1 MAGHLRQE
9 RFASFPMDEPH
20 LLATGRYIATNPVA
34 ADLVRKPAKYP
45 WSSVRVHL
53 AGEDDTLTHV
63 APLLERVPNWLEFL
77 QLSPPEEID
86 MLHRHER
93 TGRPLGDHDFVDQLE
108 TSLSRILRPK
118 KPGPKGKSRE
128 DATG

>member
-1 MAGHLRQE
+1 MAGHLRRE

-63 APLLERVPNWLEFL
+63 APMLERVPNWQDFL
-77 QLSPPEEID
+77 QLSSSEEID

-93 TGRPLGDHDFVDQLE
+93 TGRPLGSRQLVDRLE
-108 TSLSRILRPK
+108 TTLARPLRPK
-118 KPGPKGKSRE
+118 QPGPKGKSRK
-128 DATG
+128 DATR